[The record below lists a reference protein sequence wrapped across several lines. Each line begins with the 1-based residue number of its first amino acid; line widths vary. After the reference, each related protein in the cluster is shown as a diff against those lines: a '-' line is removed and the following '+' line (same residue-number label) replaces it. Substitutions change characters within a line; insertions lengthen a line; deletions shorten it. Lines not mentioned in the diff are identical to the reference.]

1 MDLHQKIRTLPTGPG
16 CYLYKNAE
24 GEVIYVGKAK
34 NLRARV
40 RSYFLAASQ
49 ANAKTGSLMREA
61 VDLEYILV
69 ANEHEALALEN
80 NLIKQRKPRF
90 NILLRDDKTYPY
102 LKLTLTDRHPK
113 VFVTRRLR
121 KDGAAYFGPY
131 FPGNLAHR
139 LADVVRKSF
148 LIPGCKVD
156 LERYHPRPCL
166 QYYIKRCTG
175 PCVENLI
182 SVGDYRAIIKDA
194 QLFLEGKTDE
204 LESRLMARMAAA
216 AEDMH
221 FELAARL
228 RDQLSTVHQ
237 AGERQRIATT
247 DNDDADVFGFH
258 FENDMLAVNLFH
270 MRGGKIVDRR
280 DLFWED
286 LPDFEEQVTASPAE
300 EAEDQ
305 TDLTADPFL
314 EPEPA
319 VLAPA
324 IHADTPA
331 SDQHSVLT
339 SPFDQPT
346 DCIDNAAVTDTTSDP
361 EPHASHPNTS
371 PTESGAGG
379 LGPPSESTGW
389 GEDTDAETLVSS
401 TATNLNE
408 TFTNGRGTASAVPL
422 GSQGGR
428 GFSPEGAPESAS
440 PCFSP
445 ATFFSAL
452 LKQLYLDQNYVP
464 KHIYVPVDFPDRT
477 ILADILREKSG
488 HKIEIAAPQRG
499 DKRSLVD
506 LVCQNA
512 KQSFDQRFRVL
523 QPSAKLMAEALADA
537 LNLPEPP
544 ERIECFDISH
554 IQGAETVASVVVWEK
569 GAMKKADYRKFQV
582 KTVTG
587 VDDFASMR
595 EIVTRRY
602 TKFSQGAQPTGKDA
616 TLPSLVLIDGGLGQL
631 HAAAQALQD
640 LGLTTLPLASIAK
653 REEVIYVHGQEDDPV
668 VLDRRSPVLHVIQKI
683 RDESHRF
690 AIGYHRKRR
699 EMRDRVSELDDIP
712 GVGPRTRQRL
722 LEHFGSVRALKQAAE
737 QAPDSLHAVVN
748 AAIAERIRAHFAQ
761 PDEAVAAPA
770 LNILQP

>member
-16 CYLYKNAE
+16 CYLYKDAE
-24 GEVIYVGKAK
+24 GTVIYVGKAK

-61 VDLEYILV
+61 VDLEYITV
-69 ANEHEALALEN
+69 ANEREALALEN

-102 LKLTLTDRHPK
+102 IKLTLGDRHPK

-121 KDGAAYFGPY
+121 KDGGAYFGPY

-139 LADVVRKSF
+139 LVDVVHRSF
-148 LIPGCKVD
+148 LIPSCKVD
-156 LERYHPRPCL
+156 LNRYHPRPCL
-166 QYYIKRCTG
+166 QFYIKRCLG
-175 PCVENLI
+175 PCVQDLI
-182 SVGDYRAIIKDA
+182 SQEDYRAVVRDV
-194 QLFLEGKTDE
+194 QLFLDGKTGE
-204 LESRLMARMAAA
+204 LEARLMQRMEVA
-216 AEDMH
+216 AENMH

-228 RDQLSTVHQ
+228 RDQLTTVHQ
-237 AGERQRIATT
+237 AGERQRMDTT
-247 DNDDADVFGFH
+247 ESDDADVFGFH
-258 FENDMLAVNLFH
+258 FEKDMLAVNLFH

-280 DLFWED
+280 DMFWED
-286 LPDFEEQVTASPAE
+286 LPEFEDAVTASPAE
-300 EAEDQ
+300 EEANVN
-305 TDLTADPFL
+305 DLEEEPRL
-314 EPEPA
+314 EPNPIFS
-319 VLAPA
+319 APG
-324 IHADTPA
+324 IVADGEE
-331 SDQHSVLT
+331 SEQHSVLS
-339 SPFDQPT
+339 SPFDLPQ
-346 DCIDNAAVTDTTSDP
+346 DCG
-361 EPHASHPNTS
+361 E
-371 PTESGAGG
+371 GAGIRG
-379 LGPPSESTGW
+379 QGSGN
-389 GEDTDAETLVSS
+389 AVSS
-401 TATNLNE
+401 AAQGAT
-408 TFTNGRGTASAVPL
+408 GTSFPA
-422 GSQGGR
+422 
-428 GFSPEGAPESAS
+428 

-445 ATFFSAL
+445 AAFFSAL

-464 KHIYVPVDFPDRT
+464 KHIYVPVDFPDRAV
-477 ILADILREKSG
+477 LADLLRERSG

-512 KQSFDQRFRVL
+512 KQSYDQRFRVL
-523 QPSAKLMAEALADA
+523 QPSAKAMAEALGDV

-554 IQGAETVASVVVWEK
+554 IQGAETVASMVVWEK

-587 VDDFASMR
+587 VDDFAAMA
-595 EIVTRRY
+595 EIVSRRY
-602 TKFSQGAQPTGKDA
+602 KRLQEDKKPM
-616 TLPSLVLIDGGLGQL
+616 PSLVLIDGGLGQL
-631 HAAAQALQD
+631 HAAAAALEE
-640 LGLTTLPLASIAK
+640 LGLTTQPLASIAK

-699 EMRDRVSELDDIP
+699 EMRDRVSELDEIQ

-737 QAPDSLHAVVN
+737 NNSDALTAVVN
-748 AAIAERIRAHFAQ
+748 ASVAQRIQEHFRQ
-761 PDEAVAAPA
+761 PETAATSSKPA
-770 LNILQP
+770 LRVLQG